1 MSDTQEQTPSEAS
14 PSIFERRKDYRL
26 SIKMPVVVGGFY
38 PQTLESFRKEVLT
51 QNVSRYGTSFEL
63 QRDMAKVGSIL
74 DLSMGKT
81 FEAKCRVVWVKDLD
95 KDNISVGIEF
105 ISVVGQWVLY
115 N

>member
-1 MSDTQEQTPSEAS
+1 MSDIREQTPSEAS

-51 QNVSRYGTSFEL
+51 QNVSRYGTCFEL
-63 QRDMAKVGSIL
+63 HREMARVGSIL
-74 DLSMGKT
+74 DLSMGKR
-81 FEAKCRVVWVKDLD
+81 FEAKCRVSWVKDID
-95 KDNISVGIEF
+95 KDNISVGVEF
-105 ISVVGQWVLY
+105 VSTVGQWVLY